1 MDEFAL
7 IRQNFIEI
15 APDPSGKNGKPGPNP
30 EVQCVNCDHTFKG
43 GVSRQRAH
51 LLGQALGVSKCEK
64 VHADTVTALQK
75 FVKDRNADKQQK
87 QKLRQLDELTRT
99 ASGSDLTAGSKR
111 KQQKLDAAFDRSSK
125 AEADA
130 ATARFFYAE
139 GVAMQKA
146 SCSNMA

>member
-51 LLGQALGVSKCEK
+51 LLGQALLQE
-64 VHADTVTALQK
+64 AQQTA
-75 FVKDRNADKQQK
+75 
-87 QKLRQLDELTRT
+87 
-99 ASGSDLTAGSKR
+99 
-111 KQQKLDAAFDRSSK
+111 
-125 AEADA
+125 
-130 ATARFFYAE
+130 ARY
-139 GVAMQKA
+139 
-146 SCSNMA
+146 SR